1 MDEPSASAGVRR
13 SVFPWVIVAMVIL
26 ASGGAVFWMNQRIEM
41 LQEAVVAT
49 RQEINIDKT
58 GQGIT
63 TLQRTT
69 EEIQIGQQKLSEQ
82 VSELQRR
89 VATGQGERK
98 LLSDQLGSF
107 GERLNALASSSAD
120 MNSTAQQPPKNRRS
134 KQ

>member
-1 MDEPSASAGVRR
+1 
-13 SVFPWVIVAMVIL
+13 MVIF
-26 ASGGAVFWMNQRIEM
+26 ASGTAAFWMNQKIEV
-41 LQEAVVAT
+41 LQAAVAA
-49 RQEINIDKT
+49 RQEIKIDKT
-58 GQGIT
+58 GQAIA

-107 GERLNALASSSAD
+107 GERLNALASSRAD
-120 MNSTAQQPPKNRRS
+120 LNSTVQQPQKNRRS

>member
-13 SVFPWVIVAMVIL
+13 SVFPWVIVAMVIF
-26 ASGGAVFWMNQRIEM
+26 ASGGAAFWMNQKIEV
-41 LQEAVVAT
+41 LQAAVAK
-49 RQEINIDKT
+49 RQEIKIDKT
-58 GQGIT
+58 GQAIA

-107 GERLNALASSSAD
+107 GERLNALASSRAD
-120 MNSTAQQPPKNRRS
+120 LNSTVQQPQKNRRS